1 MRLLLTFATISA
13 LFLAG
18 CSNGATSDSD
28 GHDLGDMPAGHD
40 HVDGM
45 DHSNMTGSSQALPTQ
60 AGQDAFAAIQELV
73 QLLEADPDTN
83 WSQVDLQAVREH
95 LVDMSRATLDAIV
108 AQDDLTNGVSI
119 TVTGGPDAVASLR
132 RMVPEHV
139 AMTQGHL
146 DWVITWH
153 DDDAG
158 GVLSITAPSPEVAH
172 VQALGFFGWLATG
185 AHHQEHH
192 LALATG
198 QPMH

>member
-1 MRLLLTFATISA
+1 
-13 LFLAG
+13 
-18 CSNGATSDSD
+18 
-28 GHDLGDMPAGHD
+28 MPAGHN
-40 HVDGM
+40 HTEGM
-45 DHSNMTGSSQALPTQ
+45 DHSSMTGSNEARPVQ

-73 QLLEADPDTN
+73 EILEADPDTN

-95 LVDMSRATLDAIV
+95 LVDMSRVVLDVSVTQSDSPAGFT
-108 AQDDLTNGVSI
+108 AMLTGDSN
-119 TVTGGPDAVASLR
+119 DVASLR

-146 DWVITWH
+146 GWTITWQETT
-153 DDDAG
+153 AG
-158 GVLSITAPSPEVAH
+158 GALSIAAPSSEVAH